1 MEVREEEKLMEIE
14 IEMEEDQLNHTM
26 LNNG

>member
-14 IEMEEDQLNHTM
+14 REMEEDQLNHTM